1 MDRPLGVWRGA
12 AIVGALLLVLL
23 AWQLLRP
30 RELYTGTNGAGSSG
44 PALTVSAPQRACLS
58 LAVPVGTGRLRVQAI
73 AQGGLRA
80 EVSPRGAI
88 AVATRPAAGGFTTF
102 DIAIARTASSPES
115 TPAKLCLAP
124 QGTVQ
129 LAGRPGAQPDA
140 PPVIV
145 DGRQADARVQV
156 WFLPPAGERRSLAAA
171 LPDAVRR
178 AALFRPGVVGP
189 WTYWLLLA
197 LAAGLAPAAVVLL
210 AREMRRGLRRPAL
223 VVAAVAF
230 AASATWA
237 LIEPPLN
244 APDETEHVAY
254 AQSVAEQG
262 RAPDTQPSGRRL
274 YSSELTTAFEDARV
288 AGQIGQ
294 RQGRPPWL
302 AADEKRW
309 ARRAADDPPRDD
321 AGGYTTGAP
330 YQPLYY
336 AALAPAQ
343 LLGSGWSF
351 WSRLT
356 LMRLTSALLAAL
368 AAACVFALV
377 RELLP
382 NPRWPAFAAGLIY
395 ALHPMVSFMGGVVNN
410 DVAVNAGAA
419 AVLWLSVRA
428 LRRGL
433 SPRLAAALGAVLVLT
448 AVAKGSGLALWPAA
462 ALAVVL
468 AVRRRPDMRAISA
481 LAATIVITGAAW
493 ASAAALLHRG
503 DPLPTTPARLS
514 ANGNE
519 FPTAPGGALP
529 SPTRALHHPVAYAT
543 WLWEL
548 ALPPAPGMRDLRPAD
563 SSTPG
568 FVAYVERAWAS
579 FGMAAVQF
587 PRWVY
592 AAIALA
598 MAAAGLAALLALRRH
613 RHFARRRL
621 PELAVLAVAALA
633 VPLGVEAVFFATEPG
648 GRIVPEFGRYYL
660 PAAPALA
667 AIAAASWFA
676 LGRRHAPVLAGATVA
691 AMGGLYLASV
701 LLAVTTF
708 YA

>member
-1 MDRPLGVWRGA
+1 MRRVRRAVAVVWIVMA
-12 AIVGALLLVLL
+12 ALI
-23 AWQLLRP
+23 AWQMLRP
-30 RELYTGTNGAGSSG
+30 RELYTGTNNAGSSG
-44 PALTVSAPQRACLS
+44 PALTVTAPQRACLD
-58 LAVPVGTGRLRVQAI
+58 LAVPPGTGRLRVQAI

-80 EVSPRGAI
+80 QLTPGGQRGLTPLSPR
-88 AVATRPAAGGFTTF
+88 AGPGRFTTF
-102 DIAIARTASSPES
+102 EAGVERTGA
-115 TPAKLCLAP
+115 TTLCLVP
-124 QGTVQ
+124 EGSVR
-129 LAGRPGAQPDA
+129 LAGRPGRQPLR
-140 PPVIV
+140 PPVLV
-145 DGRQADARVQV
+145 DGRPADARVQV
-156 WFLPPAGERRSLAAA
+156 WFLPPAGQERSFAAA
-171 LPDAVRR
+171 LPDAMRR
-178 AALFRPGVVGP
+178 AALFRPGLVGP

-197 LAAGLAPAAVVLL
+197 LAIALAGGAV
-210 AREMRRGLRRPAL
+210 AL
-223 VVAAVAF
+223 VAHPPRRAATAVGLIAF

-237 LIEPPLN
+237 LVEPPLN

-262 RAPDTQPSGRRL
+262 RAPDTAPTRRRL
-274 YSSELTTAFEDARV
+274 YSSELTAAFEGAQV
-288 AGQIGQ
+288 AGQLGQ

-302 AADEKRW
+302 KSDEDRW
-309 ARRAADDPPRDD
+309 ERAAARGPARDD

-343 LLGSGWSF
+343 ALGSGWSF

-368 AAACVFALV
+368 GAACVVKLV

-382 NPRWPAFAAGLIY
+382 QPRWPALAAGLLY

-419 AVLWLSVRA
+419 LVLWLSIRA

-433 SPRLAAALGAVLVLT
+433 AMPTAIALGTALVLV

-462 ALAVVL
+462 ALAV
-468 AVRRRPDMRAISA
+468 AVAARRRGGDLRG
-481 LAATIVITGAAW
+481 LAALLAAITVTAALW
-493 ASAAALLHRG
+493 SGAAALLHRG
-503 DPLPTTPARLS
+503 NPLPTTPARLS
-514 ANGNE
+514 STGNE
-519 FPTAPGGALP
+519 LPTAPGGALP
-529 SPTRALHHPVAYAT
+529 SPTRAVRHPVAYAT

-548 ALPPAPGMRDLRPAD
+548 ALPPLPGMDDLRPSD
-563 SSTPG
+563 SHTPG

-592 AAIALA
+592 ALIAAA
-598 MAAAGLAALLALRRH
+598 MAAAGLAAALALGRH
-613 RHFARRRL
+613 RLVARRMTA
-621 PELAVLAVAALA
+621 EIAVLALVPLVVA
-633 VPLGVEAVFFATEPG
+633 LGVEAVFFSTMPG
-648 GRIVPEFGRYYL
+648 GTIVPEFGRYYL

-667 AIAAASWFA
+667 AIATGACFA
-676 LGRRHAPVLAGATVA
+676 FGRRAAPVIAGSLVA
-691 AMGGLYLASV
+691 AMGGLYVASL
-701 LLAVTTF
+701 LLALTSF

>member
-1 MDRPLGVWRGA
+1 MPRVRRAAAAVWIVMA
-12 AIVGALLLVLL
+12 ALV
-23 AWQLLRP
+23 AWQMLRP
-30 RELYTGTNGAGSSG
+30 RELYTGTNNAGSSG
-44 PALTVSAPQRACLS
+44 PALTVTAPQRACIDLD
-58 LAVPVGTGRLRVQAI
+58 VPAKTGRLRVQAI

-80 EVSPRGAI
+80 QLTPGGQRGLTALSS
-88 AVATRPAAGGFTTF
+88 RAGPGPFTTF
-102 DIAIARTASSPES
+102 EAGVERAGMT
-115 TPAKLCLAP
+115 TLCLVP
-124 QGTVQ
+124 DGTVR
-129 LAGRPGAQPDA
+129 LAGRPGRQPLR
-140 PPVIV
+140 PPVLV
-145 DGRQADARVQV
+145 DGRPADARVQV
-156 WFLPPAGERRSLAAA
+156 WFLAPAGHERSLAAA
-171 LPDAVRR
+171 LPDAMRR
-178 AALFRPGVVGP
+178 AALFRPGIAGP

-197 LAAGLAPAAVVLL
+197 LAVALAGGAVLLMARPPRRAAAAV
-210 AREMRRGLRRPAL
+210 GLI
-223 VVAAVAF
+223 AF
-230 AASATWA
+230 AAAATWA
-237 LIEPPLN
+237 LVEPPLN

-262 RAPDTQPSGRRL
+262 RAPDTAPTGRRL
-274 YSSELTTAFEDARV
+274 YSSELTAAFEGAQV
-288 AGQIGQ
+288 AGQLGQ
-294 RQGRPPWL
+294 RQGRPPWTK
-302 AADEKRW
+302 ADEDRW
-309 ARRAADDPPRDD
+309 ERAARREPARDD
-321 AGGYTTGAP
+321 AGGYSTGAP

-343 LLGSGWSF
+343 ALGGGWSF

-368 AAACVFALV
+368 GAACVVKLV

-382 NPRWPAFAAGLIY
+382 DPRWPAVAAGLLY

-419 AVLWLSVRA
+419 LILWLSIRV

-433 SPRLAAALGAVLVLT
+433 AAPTAIALGAALVLV

-462 ALAVVL
+462 ALAV
-468 AVRRRPDMRAISA
+468 AVAARRNRDARG
-481 LAATIVITGAAW
+481 LAALIGAVAVTAALWTG
-493 ASAAALLHRG
+493 AAALLHRG

-514 ANGNE
+514 SGGSA

-529 SPTRALHHPVAYAT
+529 SPTRAARHPVAYAT

-548 ALPPAPGMRDLRPAD
+548 ALPPLPGMEDLRPSD
-563 SSTPG
+563 SHTPG

-592 AAIALA
+592 ALIAAA
-598 MAAAGLAALLALRRH
+598 MAAAGVAAALALGRH
-613 RHFARRRL
+613 RLVARRMAA
-621 PELAVLAVAALA
+621 EIAVLALVPLVVA
-633 VPLGVEAVFFATEPG
+633 LGVEAVFFSTAPG

-667 AIAAASWFA
+667 AVAVGACFA
-676 LGRRHAPVLAGATVA
+676 FGRRAAPVIAGSMVA
-691 AMGGLYLASV
+691 AMGGLYVASL
-701 LLAVTTF
+701 LLALTSF